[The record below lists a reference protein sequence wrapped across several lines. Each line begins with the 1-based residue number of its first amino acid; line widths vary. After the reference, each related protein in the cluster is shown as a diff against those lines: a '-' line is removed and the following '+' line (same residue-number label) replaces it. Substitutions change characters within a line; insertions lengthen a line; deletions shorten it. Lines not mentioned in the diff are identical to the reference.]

1 MPTEKKPKLLILY
14 ASAGAGHMQAAKT
27 IKAVSDIK
35 GSAVVEAVDILDYT
49 PAYFKRLYKGGYLEI
64 VKHIPEL
71 WGYLFDRSYKFKK
84 PTLTTRLHH
93 IIGNMHLS
101 ALLDYVKSFRPD
113 AIVFTHFLGWDAL
126 SKLRSSKILNI
137 PFFCIVTDFAVHSL
151 WINKNIYKYYVASE
165 GEKRLLS
172 THNLKAKGIEVTGIP
187 VHPKFASALS
197 KATLRKKLKLD
208 PKIPMIL
215 MISGRYNLSGYE
227 ILLKS
232 FRDVKDK
239 LQIVVLAGKN
249 KQLASSM
256 KSIARSLKNK
266 QVTIYGMVD
275 NMHELMKASDIVISK
290 PGGLT
295 TSEVLASKTLIAI
308 IDPIPGQELRNS
320 DYLLEAGVGIR
331 IHDMETG
338 GLKIA
343 ELLANKRRLSIMRR
357 HLKYVSRPR
366 AAYDVLNDIVSE
378 IK

>member
-14 ASAGAGHMQAAKT
+14 ASAGAGHMQAAKAL
-27 IKAVSDIK
+27 KAVSDLK
-35 GSAVVEAVDILDYT
+35 GVAVAEAVDILDYT

-101 ALLDYVKSFRPD
+101 ALLDYVKSFKPD

-126 SKLRSSKILNI
+126 SRLRRSKILNV

-151 WINKNIYKYYVASE
+151 WINKHIYKYYVASE
-165 GEKRLLS
+165 GEKRLLN

-187 VHPKFASALS
+187 VHPRFASTLS
-197 KATLRKKLKLD
+197 KTILRKKLKLD
-208 PKIPMIL
+208 PKIPMVL

-227 ILLKS
+227 YLLKS
-232 FRDVKDK
+232 FKNVKDK

-256 KSIARSLKNK
+256 KSISRSLKNK

-295 TSEVLASKTLIAI
+295 TSEVLASKTLMAI

-320 DYLLEAGVGIR
+320 DYLLEAGVAIR

-343 ELLANKRRLSIMRR
+343 ELLANKRRLAIMRR

-366 AAYDVLNDIVSE
+366 AAYDVLNDIISE